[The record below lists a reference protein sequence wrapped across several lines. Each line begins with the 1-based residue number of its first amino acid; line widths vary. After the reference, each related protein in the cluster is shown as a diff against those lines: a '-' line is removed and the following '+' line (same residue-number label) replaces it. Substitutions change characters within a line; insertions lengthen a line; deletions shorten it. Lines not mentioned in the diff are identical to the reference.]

1 MGKITAV
8 TENTESAL
16 QNITTA
22 LQNTDSALKDTDS
35 ALKDTETALQNTD
48 SALKDTESALK
59 ILRRPSELRRKIE
72 RLRQHRDICQAR
84 CTRLTTSYSSVRVCG
99 NKSSPE
105 DFLTAL
111 ADVNRDLAHME
122 QTWIAA
128 QEDLHAILSRLAAMP
143 DRCARRDALLLELR
157 HVRELPWDAVRRE
170 LYSAGFPATGRT
182 IYHWYHAALERFSII
197 VPEQR

>member
-16 QNITTA
+16 QNVTTA
-22 LQNTDSALKDTDS
+22 LQNTDS

-48 SALKDTESALK
+48 STLKDTDSTLKDTESALK

-111 ADVNRDLAHME
+111 ADINRDLAHME

-182 IYHWYHAALERFSII
+182 IYHWYHAALNRFSVIA
-197 VPEQR
+197 PEQH